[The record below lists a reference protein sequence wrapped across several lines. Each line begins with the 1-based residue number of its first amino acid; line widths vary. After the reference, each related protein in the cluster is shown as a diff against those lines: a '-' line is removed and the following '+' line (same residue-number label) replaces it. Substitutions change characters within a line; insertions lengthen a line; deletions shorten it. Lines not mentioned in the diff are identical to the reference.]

1 MVSSLMAWLNEKGG
15 CGNISMTLRQSNVAM
30 ENLWKSP
37 ICGWCSMIFPF
48 KPIQTS
54 IYSGFPIATVTTFDD
69 RRVHMHTHTLTST
82 HGFMESMCL
91 TMAQTPICGYVNG
104 EHAEENHF
112 QTKSKSLSLTG
123 EVWGAVKVFPHDSDT
138 ATPKRCRTVWNQD
151 VKNMVFTSIFYS
163 RFSVLGLLLA

>member
-1 MVSSLMAWLNEKGG
+1 VGTSRWPS
-15 CGNISMTLRQSNVAM
+15 GNQTWQWKIY
-30 ENLWKSP
+30 ENLPFADDVPWFSH
-37 ICGWCSMIFPF
+37 SNPF
-48 KPIQTS
+48 KPPFIVD
-54 IYSGFPIATVTTFDD
+54 FPLLRLLHLMTGGYICT
-69 RRVHMHTHTLTST
+69 HTHTLTST

-112 QTKSKSLSLTG
+112 QTKSKSLFLTG
-123 EVWGAVKVFPHDSDT
+123 ELWGAVKVFPHDSDT